1 MTIKIEIWSTNIHSL
16 RFGNIREC
24 VTLWKVILQS
34 LGCPWNFITPQLNTL
49 TWFLCQPSE
58 MYRMNV
64 RKLWLLPVMQSRHT
78 CTVLQFNSN
87 LVNSNIYLSHQV
99 PQEDLWQLRCSI
111 SPHIYGKLPHSII
124 WRHTKKKKRKNNAN
138 IRYRHECEP
147 ISLYWSQRHTY
158 EAPID
163 FGCGMSMLCP
173 CLLMLLL
180 CSISPTSPRDPFSA
194 SRSQS
199 HEGVSPYVLCRI
211 YVFGGQL
218 QSEICR
224 HVLWN
229 IREGKNVDTKS
240 RIKLVQLDF
249 LYKVINFVW
258 VFLKAKTLDKL
269 HKMEMTLV
277 CLEIMKTYLF
287 HEDL

>member
-1 MTIKIEIWSTNIHSL
+1 
-16 RFGNIREC
+16 
-24 VTLWKVILQS
+24 
-34 LGCPWNFITPQLNTL
+34 
-49 TWFLCQPSE
+49 
-58 MYRMNV
+58 MNA
-64 RKLWLLPVMQSRHT
+64 
-78 CTVLQFNSN
+78 
-87 LVNSNIYLSHQV
+87 
-99 PQEDLWQLRCSI
+99 
-111 SPHIYGKLPHSII
+111 SPL
-124 WRHTKKKKRKNNAN
+124 A
-138 IRYRHECEP
+138 
-147 ISLYWSQRHTY
+147 LYWSQRHTY

-180 CSISPTSPRDPFSA
+180 CSISPTSPRDPFWA

-211 YVFGGQL
+211 YVFGCQL

-229 IREGKNVDTKS
+229 ICEGKNVDTKS

>member
-64 RKLWLLPVMQSRHT
+64 RKLWLLHVMQSRHT

-87 LVNSNIYLSHQV
+87 LVNSNIYLSRQV

-147 ISLYWSQRHTY
+147 IS
-158 EAPID
+158 PI
-163 FGCGMSMLCP
+163 L
-173 CLLMLLL
+173 
-180 CSISPTSPRDPFSA
+180 ITKA
-194 SRSQS
+194 HIRSSNWFWMWNEHALSLPAYVTVVQ
-199 HEGVSPYVLCRI
+199 HKPY
-211 YVFGGQL
+211 
-218 QSEICR
+218 
-224 HVLWN
+224 
-229 IREGKNVDTKS
+229 KS
-240 RIKLVQLDF
+240 KRPILG
-249 LYKVINFVW
+249 
-258 VFLKAKTLDKL
+258 LKESVTWRGFTLRV
-269 HKMEMTLV
+269 M
-277 CLEIMKTYLF
+277 
-287 HEDL
+287 